1 MATDEHRKTMPL
13 EVLSYER
20 ILAADS
26 DEIQKMVRIL
36 SNEGL
41 FFLDMAGPTSEDFLA
56 DLAPVY
62 RHQRNFFERTAE
74 EKMKYHSGIYYKGF
88 YTFDTGVEKI
98 HLGREEK
105 VQNTLDLPTDL
116 HPVSEKVAS
125 TSDFIDNVLREL
137 GTAVCK
143 SMDPPVPAALDD
155 PGNPGLSNLYLAIS
169 KVKPGS
175 FIMPS
180 HLDDGF
186 LTLTFY
192 DEPFLEVLDR
202 TTQEWKLV
210 EVNKNMPIVNAGEEL
225 QRNSNDR
232 LYAPLHRCYQGPNEI
247 DLIMFDLFESP
258 RAKI

>member
-1 MATDEHRKTMPL
+1 MAIDGTRKTMEL

-20 ILAADS
+20 LKAQDN
-26 DEIQKMVRIL
+26 DEVQKMIRVL

-41 FFLDMAGPTSEDFLA
+41 FFLDMKGPSAKDFLA
-56 DLAPVY
+56 DLPPVL
-62 RHQRNFFERTAE
+62 RHQRNFFERTPE
-74 EKMKYHSGIYYKGF
+74 VKSKYHTGLYYKGF
-88 YTFDTGVEKI
+88 YTFDSGVEKI
-98 HLGREEK
+98 HLGREEY
-105 VQNTLDLPTDL
+105 VQGTLDLPEDL
-116 HPVSEKVAS
+116 HPVADKVAN
-125 TSDFIDNVLREL
+125 TSAFIDNVLREL
-137 GTAVCK
+137 GIGLCK
-143 SMDPPVPAALDD
+143 SMDPPVPAALHD
-155 PGNPGLSNLYLAIS
+155 PENPGLSNLYLAIS
-169 KVKPGS
+169 KVRPGT

-202 TTQEWKLV
+202 ATQEWKLV
-210 EVNKNMPIVNAGEEL
+210 EVNEHMPIVNAGEEL

-258 RAKI
+258 RSVE